1 MATIITSILSAIG
14 LAALVVVSGCVIVR
28 YVRSELGQIVLL
40 IAVSGGVVWLA
51 VAGSQDGDPS
61 CETAIYL
68 SEERYQLSESSRSLT
83 EDALRA
89 EEGFSEEYAL
99 AGVDENDQRVSELGE
114 EYADARDEC
123 LEN

>member
-51 VAGSQDGDPS
+51 VAGSQDGDLS